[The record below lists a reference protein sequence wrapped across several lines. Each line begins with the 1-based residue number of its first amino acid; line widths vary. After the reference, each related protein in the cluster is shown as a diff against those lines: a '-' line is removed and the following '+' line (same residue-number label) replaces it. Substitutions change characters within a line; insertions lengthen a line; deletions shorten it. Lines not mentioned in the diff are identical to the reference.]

1 MDRIR
6 NRRWFSATGAAPHW
20 TPIGQEFGSVGV
32 GTYCRADNGIC
43 LRALRGTRTRALGE
57 VFVQRALVHRNMK
70 KLTAGRIF
78 DLPARSN
85 RASCRRVVGTMAYVR
100 FNRCDVQHGTGRP
113 KSEVPHPVKYRFRP
127 AQSPNERILIRRFRG
142 LHFGLCTAE
151 LVLQNDRMIMR
162 EFECRFP
169 AATSGG

>member
-1 MDRIR
+1 M
-6 NRRWFSATGAAPHW
+6 
-20 TPIGQEFGSVGV
+20 GV

-43 LRALRGTRTRALGE
+43 YRALRE
-57 VFVQRALVHRNMK
+57 VFVQRVLVHRNMK

-85 RASCRRVVGTMAYVR
+85 RRVVGESLVQWAYVR

-113 KSEVPHPVKYRFRP
+113 KSDVPHPGKYRFRN

-142 LHFGLCTAE
+142 LHFGLRAVE

-162 EFECRFP
+162 DFECRFP
-169 AATSGG
+169 AATLGG